1 MGPQPSQVKS
11 HTSERT
17 DIHVPLGWGGEP
29 TASGPATQ
37 LWEGKKVQTQPHGP
51 MQRIEKNS
59 SCRGIRDVLKEAVR
73 PEQQVPLCLED

>member
-1 MGPQPSQVKS
+1 MNG

-29 TASGPATQ
+29 TADGPAIP
-37 LWEGKKVQTQPHGP
+37 LWEGKKAHTQPHSQV
-51 MQRIEKNS
+51 QRIQKNS
-59 SCRGIRDVLKEAVR
+59 SCRGIRDVLKEAAR